1 MAHHHSAVDMH
12 PSKPLPAT
20 PPRRRR
26 STSAKTLP
34 ATRTSQSMAAGARPG
49 APSCRKTRRRKS
61 RLAGGP
67 ATPLA
72 GEEADRQ
79 PTSCSQD
86 RRQAAGTMM
95 PPLCRGASA
104 ATKSPLTMK
113 KPSPGI
119 LEEHRSDRYPSG
131 SSQLRRGSGRRPCP
145 RCIHVL
151 MLGVLIIHL
160 I

>member
-1 MAHHHSAVDMH
+1 MVPLTCTRASHCRPRHHDAAEAPHKDLAGH
-12 PSKPLPAT
+12 PHLT
-20 PPRRRR
+20 VGG
-26 STSAKTLP
+26 
-34 ATRTSQSMAAGARPG
+34 AGAGPG
-49 APSCRKTRRRKS
+49 APSCPKTRRRKS

-67 ATPLA
+67 TTPLA

-79 PTSCSQD
+79 PTSYSQD

-113 KPSPGI
+113 KPSPGM

-131 SSQLRRGSGRRPCP
+131 SGQLRRGSSRRPCP
-145 RCIHVL
+145 RCTHVL